1 GRLPRRAHHAGGAR
15 AYERAA
21 KLAADRPGPFVGLA
35 VLHARGQRYPQ
46 ALDAYEQARRLG
58 ADRVVELCALYHE
71 TGKLSRAMGC
81 LQDVLARDPDN
92 TLGRTLME
100 QVQRTAAS
108 RRPA

>member
-1 GRLPRRAHHAGGAR
+1 MTKRPPPTSARSSSTPTGRAR
-15 AYERAA
+15 SS
-21 KLAADRPGPFVGLA
+21 GLA
-35 VLHARGQRYPQ
+35 LLHAREQRYPQ

-58 ADRVVELCALYHE
+58 ADQVVELCALYHE

-81 LQDVLARDPDN
+81 LQDVLARDPEN
-92 TLGRTLME
+92 PRGRTLME